1 MVAAAHASAQLMQ
14 LRQAE
19 LVGPRHDDGV
29 GAGHVNTSLDDGG
42 AQQQVVALRHKV
54 FHHALELALGHLAVR
69 HRNACFGQQDF

>member
-1 MVAAAHASAQLMQ
+1 MVAAAHAPAQLMQ

-29 GAGHVNTSLDDGG
+29 GRGHINAGFDDGG

-54 FHHALELALGHLAVR
+54 FHHTLELALGHLAVR
-69 HRNACFGQQDF
+69 HGNAGLGQQDF